1 MKNQTIRR
9 GLCIINC
16 LRKNPDMVWP
26 TKKRM
31 SYKESDLVVKS
42 LVFVKIFDK
51 TSDDFLFLLIIFSVL
66 LLDNYMVS

>member
-1 MKNQTIRR
+1 
-9 GLCIINC
+9 
-16 LRKNPDMVWP
+16 MVWP

-51 TSDDFLFLLIIFSVL
+51 TSDDFLFLLIIIFSVL